1 MLLREET
8 YQQQSNF
15 AHYCRTGE
23 FLPIEGVDEKRIHHY
38 PRLVFNVIDDTLRSA
53 FPLTVDLFS
62 EEEWETTTRR
72 FFASHRCNSYSVWK
86 MPYEF
91 YQYILSS
98 EEELLNKFPFLDELL
113 LFEWTE
119 IEIHMMEDKTFPDV
133 CANRNFEN
141 DVIVFNPEFKILQMK
156 YPVHLKNPNEIT
168 ETDKGAYFVLIFRQ
182 PETGNVQFTDISY
195 FFFWLIFK
203 MMNEQKPLADLLG
216 EAEQTF
222 GIEKSILL
230 KNTIPFLKELRR
242 NKFITGFKK

>member
-1 MLLREET
+1 LLLREET
-8 YQQQSNF
+8 YRQQSNF

-23 FLPIEGVDEKRIHHY
+23 YLPIKGVDEKRVHHY

-86 MPYEF
+86 MPFEF

-98 EEELLNKFPFLDELL
+98 EEELINKFSFLDELL

-119 IEIHMMEDKTFPDV
+119 IEIHMMEDKMFPDV
-133 CANRNFEN
+133 YTNGDFEK
-141 DVIVFNPEFKILQMK
+141 DVIAFNPEFKILQMK
-156 YPVHLKNPNEIT
+156 YPVHLKKLNELA
-168 ETDKGAYFVLIFRQ
+168 ETDEGAYSVLIFRQ
-182 PETGNVQFTDISY
+182 PETGNVQFVDVSY
-195 FFFWLIFK
+195 FFYWLIIK
-203 MMNEQKPLADLLG
+203 IINEQKPLADLFG

-230 KNTIPFLKELRR
+230 TNTIPFLKELQQ
-242 NKFITGFKK
+242 NKFNIGFKK